1 MAARGELAPA
11 AAMLEAVGGHDLY
24 LAGSGSFAV
33 ELADWASDAGWEVRG
48 LIELQDSAR
57 IGGETD
63 GYPIVGM
70 EPPVGGGCAIVAAG
84 GSRAGHWSRIDALD
98 WEAVTIVH
106 PTAHVSSTATLH
118 PGCIVG
124 PGTVIGALSSVGP
137 HTLVSRG
144 VRVGHHCQIGA
155 FVSLMPGVNIG
166 GHVRIGDET
175 VVGMAGVIVN
185 GTTVGQA
192 ATIAAGAVVLGEV
205 GDGARVQG
213 LPAREYQ
220 R

>member
-11 AAMLEAVGGHDLY
+11 ATTLEPAGTRDLY
-24 LAGSGSFAV
+24 LVGSGSFAV

-63 GYPIVGM
+63 GHPIVGM
-70 EPPVGGGCAIVAAG
+70 ELPVGGGRAIVAAG
-84 GSRAGHWSRIDALD
+84 GARAAHWSRIDDLD

-106 PTAHVSSTATLH
+106 PTAHVSSRATLA
-118 PGCIVG
+118 PGCVVG
-124 PGTVIGALSSVGP
+124 PGAIIGALSSIGP

-144 VRVGHHCQIGA
+144 VLVGHHTRIGA
-155 FVSLMPGVNIG
+155 FASLMPGVNVG
-166 GHVRIGDET
+166 GHVRVGDET

-185 GTTVGQA
+185 GTTVGRA
-192 ATIAAGAVVLGEV
+192 ATVAAGAVVLGEV
-205 GDGARVQG
+205 YDGARVQG
-213 LPAREYQ
+213 VPAREYQ